1 MEEVLYILKDRK
13 NKWSEG
19 EKWREIGTMALL
31 NEVSIFDIMKTKI
44 VDYCRI
50 IDYNFLTF

>member
-19 EKWREIGTMALL
+19 EKWRKIGTMALL
-31 NEVSIFDIMKTKI
+31 NEVSIFDIMKKKI